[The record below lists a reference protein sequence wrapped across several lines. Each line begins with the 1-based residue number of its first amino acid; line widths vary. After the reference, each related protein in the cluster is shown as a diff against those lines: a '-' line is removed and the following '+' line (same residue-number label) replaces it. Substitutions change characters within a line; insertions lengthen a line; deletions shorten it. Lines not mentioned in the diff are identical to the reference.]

1 MQNEVLCL
9 QIQKTKLSG
18 LNFSKSYFL
27 NPLGPF
33 QIMSEYLYLKYKK
46 IALSYVYLLN
56 PISDLI
62 KFYIIKQQKK
72 YSTFTDE
79 KRDEN
84 ELLYYLLLEKNAKII
99 FSMTYSVEFL
109 YDFTFFSME

>member
-1 MQNEVLCL
+1 ML
-9 QIQKTKLSG
+9 
-18 LNFSKSYFL
+18 
-27 NPLGPF
+27 
-33 QIMSEYLYLKYKK
+33 EYLSLKYKK

-56 PISDLI
+56 PIFDLI

-84 ELLYYLLLEKNAKII
+84 ELLYYLLFEKNAKII

-109 YDFTFFSME
+109 YDFTFFSMEWIFYIAGVKKLNFQDCLLWRGAFKFLSE